1 MLSVS
6 CRGEGS
12 LAGSEPGVDVCGYE
26 CGEGKGAIHGMAMA
40 RNIPQFTRGGRTMNG
55 NLIKGVKIRKR
66 SVEPT

>member
-1 MLSVS
+1 
-6 CRGEGS
+6 
-12 LAGSEPGVDVCGYE
+12 
-26 CGEGKGAIHGMAMA
+26 MAMA